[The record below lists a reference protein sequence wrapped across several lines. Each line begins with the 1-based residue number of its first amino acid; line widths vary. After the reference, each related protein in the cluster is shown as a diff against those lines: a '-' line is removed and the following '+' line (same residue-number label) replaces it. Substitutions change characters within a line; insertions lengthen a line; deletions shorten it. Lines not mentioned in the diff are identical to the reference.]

1 MNEVNRREIYQ
12 NSLNRRRKTMDQK
25 KLRPQSWP
33 EYPAPLSLPIA
44 YVSDDG
50 TQMDNITCDHE
61 LEINDQVKNKLIVLQ
76 KQLLKYNKHLTDSCK
91 IWLGNMRN
99 ELMLIT

>member
-44 YVSDDG
+44 YVSDNR
-50 TQMDNITCDHE
+50 TQTDNITCDHKA
-61 LEINDQVKNKLIVLQ
+61 EINDRVRYELIIL
-76 KQLLKYNKHLTDSCK
+76 
-91 IWLGNMRN
+91 
-99 ELMLIT
+99 